1 MKKIILYFV
10 AIASL
15 LSLSTLISLPI
26 MAANTGTAVW
36 TCSIPGIDVS
46 TVTDLS
52 SCQSKCT
59 STGAPGGSG
68 TTPLQG
74 ICSKSIVVSPS
85 YINNLIKT
93 YTQWFMVIVGS
104 IAVIVIIWGGLMY
117 ITAKGDGTKNKTAR
131 TMIIY
136 ALIGLAITLFAG
148 GAMWTITNFLDVTP

>member
-15 LSLSTLISLPI
+15 LSLSTFISLPI
-26 MAANTGTAVW
+26 MAADDGTAVW
-36 TCSIPGIDVS
+36 TCSIPGVDVS
-46 TVTDLS
+46 GATDVT
-52 SCQSKCT
+52 SCQNLCT

-74 ICSKSIVVSPS
+74 ICSKSIVVSPA
-85 YINNLIKT
+85 YINTLIKT

-104 IAVIVIIWGGLMY
+104 IAVIVIIWAGLLY
-117 ITAKGDGTKNKTAR
+117 IMAKGDAAKAKTAR

-136 ALIGLAITLFAG
+136 AFIGLAITLFAG
-148 GAMWTITNFLDVTP
+148 GALWTITNFLEVK